1 MDEMQE
7 IIEDFLVESF
17 EMIDQLD
24 QDLIE
29 LENNPKDLELLNRI
43 FRVAHTIKGSSSF
56 LGFDVLTRLTHNMED
71 VLNKAR
77 KGDLEIT
84 HEVMDVILESVDL
97 MKALLEAIKDT
108 GSDDQGIDIDKSVKK
123 LEAVSNGESVADI
136 KAEEPKEQ
144 ESANTEEDYS
154 HLSSEEVEAEIE
166 RLLAERQ
173 ELDRK
178 KRQAKKQGEAPAPQE
193 SVKEAPKEEPKKP
206 DVLKKPEVAKKPE
219 SSSKE
224 ERVPTTSIEQTVR
237 VDVKRLDHLMNLIG
251 ELVLGKNRLLRIH
264 GDISDKYNSNTLS
277 EELNQIVSSIST
289 VTTDLQLAV
298 MKTRMLPIVKVFNK
312 FPRMV
317 RDLARELGK
326 NIELIM
332 SGEETELDKSI
343 IEEIGDPLVHIIRNS
358 CDHGIESPEVRLEKG
373 KSEVGKII
381 LKAYNEGNHI
391 VIEIQD
397 DGKGLDPEAIKA
409 KALEKG
415 LITDRDAATMSDKEA
430 FSLIF
435 KAGFSTAAAI
445 TNISGRGVGMDVVKT
460 NIEKLNGI
468 IDIESQLGM
477 GTTLKLKIPLT
488 LAIIQALIV
497 GVQEEFYAIPLSSV
511 LETVRISQ
519 DEIYTVDGKSVL
531 RLRDEVL
538 PLVHMSSIFE
548 VKNDFGSAKE
558 IYVVIIGLAEQ
569 KIGMIVDC
577 LIGQEEVV
585 IKSLGEYLK
594 NIQGIAGATV
604 RGDGK
609 ITLIVDVVAIMEM
622 GKNIKVNLNK
632 IIEEKQMEN
641 ANKSPKDFTILIT
654 DDSSTYRAIAQ
665 NYLQEFGVQT
675 LEAQNGL
682 EALEILKKNDC
693 KVDAVL
699 IDIEMPKMDG
709 YTLASEIRKMSK
721 FRNLPLIAITSMNSK
736 NDRIRGVEAG
746 MTEYISKPYSK
757 EYLIKIIKRSLKLE
771 DTPKDGD
778 YE

>member
-1 MDEMQE
+1 MQE

-108 GSDDQGIDIDKSVKK
+108 GSDDQGIDIEKSVKK
-123 LEAVSNGESVADI
+123 LEAVSNGESVTEATQAV
-136 KAEEPKEQ
+136 AEQPKDEAPAQ
-144 ESANTEEDYS
+144 ENEDYS
-154 HLSSEEVEAEIE
+154 HLSAEEVEAEIE
-166 RLLAERQ
+166 RLLTERQ
-173 ELDRK
+173 EQDRQ
-178 KRQAKKQGEAPAPQE
+178 KRQAKKQAKATPQAPQE
-193 SVKEAPKEEPKKP
+193 SE
-206 DVLKKPEVAKKPE
+206 KKPEVVKEVIKKPE
-219 SSSKE
+219 PPKKPEGTKE
-224 ERVPTTSIEQTVR
+224 ERAPTTSIEQTVR

-358 CDHGIESPEVRLEKG
+358 CDHGIESPEVRVEKG
-373 KSEVGKII
+373 KSEVGKIV

-430 FSLIF
+430 FALIF

-468 IDIESQLGM
+468 IDIESQLGL

-519 DEIYTVDGKSVL
+519 EEIYTVDGKSVL

-632 IIEEKQMEN
+632 IIEEKQIEK
-641 ANKSPKDFTILIT
+641 ANRSPKDFTILIT

-675 LEAQNGL
+675 LEAQNGV

-709 YTLASEIRKMSK
+709 YTLASEIRKISK

-757 EYLIKIIKRSLKLE
+757 EYLIKIIKRCLKLE
-771 DTPKDGD
+771 DTQKEDD

>member
-1 MDEMQE
+1 MQE

-97 MKALLEAIKDT
+97 MKALLEAIKDS
-108 GSDDQGIDIDKSVKK
+108 GSDNAEIEIDGVVRK
-123 LEAVSNGESVADI
+123 LEAVSNGESVKDI
-136 KAEEPKEQ
+136 PVQQTQEVPQNEAEGV
-144 ESANTEEDYS
+144 EEDYS
-154 HLSSEEVEAEIE
+154 HLSAQEVEAEIE

-173 ELDRK
+173 ELDRQ
-178 KRQAKKQGEAPAPQE
+178 KRQAKKQAQSQGSTKKP
-193 SVKEAPKEEPKKP
+193 EAPKEN
-206 DVLKKPEVAKKPE
+206 AKKPE
-219 SSSKE
+219 GKKPEGSKE

-468 IDIESQLGM
+468 IDIESQLGS

-538 PLVHMSSIFE
+538 PLVHMSSIFD
-548 VKNDFGSAKE
+548 VRNDFGSAKE

-682 EALEILKKNDC
+682 EALEMLKKNDC

-771 DTPKDGD
+771 DTQKDGE
-778 YE
+778 YEQ